1 MAEFL
6 KDYGP
11 AIGPTLAFVLG
22 MLALYGKYRFDQIS
36 AGWTVARRIENLR
49 SLVGKVAPPPEY
61 FPQSAIGGLL
71 HADEARNLTNL
82 ARFYAR
88 LLALKPVVEAVGKS
102 VADSGNEDQVIRFHS
117 AKWWFDILMTT
128 VEKWRSTVSFRLSP
142 TDHANLLSEWT
153 MFVET
158 LSGKAD
164 MNYIQ
169 TRKAGIES

>member
-36 AGWTVARRIENLR
+36 ARWTVARRIDNLS
-49 SLVGKVAPPPEY
+49 SLVAKVGPPPEY
-61 FPQSAIGGLL
+61 FPQSADDGLI
-71 HADEARNLTNL
+71 HADEARNVTNL
-82 ARFYAR
+82 ARFYAH

-102 VADSGNEDQVIRFHS
+102 VADSGNENQVIRFHS

-128 VEKWRSTVSFRLSP
+128 VEKWRSTENFRLSP
-142 TDHANLLSEWT
+142 TDYANLLSEWKL
-153 MFVET
+153 FVET

-169 TRKAGIES
+169 TRRAGRET

>member
-1 MAEFL
+1 MTELL

-22 MLALYGKYRFDQIS
+22 MLALYGKYRFDQVS
-36 AGWTVARRIENLR
+36 AGWTVARRIDHLIN
-49 SLVGKVAPPPEY
+49 LVGKVAPPPEY
-61 FPQSAIGGLL
+61 FPLSASDRLL

-82 ARFYAR
+82 SRFYAH

-128 VEKWRSTVSFRLSP
+128 VEKWRATENFRLSP
-142 TDHANLLSEWT
+142 TDHGNLLSEWKL
-153 MFVET
+153 FVEA

-164 MNYIQ
+164 MSYIQ
-169 TRKAGIES
+169 SRRAGSET